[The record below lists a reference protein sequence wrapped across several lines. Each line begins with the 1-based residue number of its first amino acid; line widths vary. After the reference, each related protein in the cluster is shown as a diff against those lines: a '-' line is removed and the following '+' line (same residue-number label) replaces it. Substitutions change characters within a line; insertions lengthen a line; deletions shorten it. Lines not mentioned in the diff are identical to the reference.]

1 MSTQPLPIDDAEAP
15 DLVVRVAD
23 AKARLSELIARAER
37 GERVVI
43 ARGDVPVVT
52 LAPVRRQRRV
62 LGALLDIVPD
72 LDLAA
77 VEAAAEDDWTEE
89 ELDDFQGDLENELRG
104 DDD

>member
-1 MSTQPLPIDDAEAP
+1 MNTRPLLTDEADPP
-15 DLVVRVAD
+15 DLIVRVAD

-77 VEAAAEDDWTEE
+77 VEAGAQDDWTEE
-89 ELDDFQGDLENELRG
+89 ELDDFQGDLENELRR

>member
-52 LAPVRRQRRV
+52 LAPVRAEALSPV
-62 LGALLDIVPD
+62 GVFAKLGIAVD
-72 LDLAA
+72 LDA
-77 VEAAAEDDWTEE
+77 VHAAADDDWTQQ
-89 ELDDFQGDLENELRG
+89 ELDDFEGDLENELR
-104 DDD
+104 

>member
-1 MSTQPLPIDDAEAP
+1 MSTQPLPTDDAEAP